1 VSRASAHGG
10 APPGRREGAR
20 PARRTVVV
28 TAAVVL
34 LAGGL
39 AVYGGNGV
47 IRVRAMQ
54 AEIQALEREVTTLR
68 ARTEKLTATV
78 DKLRNDPAYIEKLA
92 REDLGYVR
100 EGETVLKFPATKP
113 K

>member
-1 VSRASAHGG
+1 MNRRAAI
-10 APPGRREGAR
+10 
-20 PARRTVVV
+20 
-28 TAAVVL
+28 VVL
-34 LAGGL
+34 ALVVGGGL
-39 AVYGGNGV
+39 VVYGGSGV
-47 IRVRAMQ
+47 MRVRAMQ
-54 AEIQALEREVTTLR
+54 QEIRQLERDLATLR
-68 ARTEKLTATV
+68 AQTEKLTATI

>member
-1 VSRASAHGG
+1 VSR
-10 APPGRREGAR
+10 RLL
-20 PARRTVVV
+20 

-34 LAGGL
+34 VVAGGL
-39 AVYGGNGV
+39 AAYGGSGV
-47 IRVRAMQ
+47 LRVRAMQ
-54 AEIQALEREVTTLR
+54 QEIRQLEHEVSNLR
-68 ARTEKLTATV
+68 AQTEKLTATI

-100 EGETVLKFPATKP
+100 EGETVLKFPANKP